1 MVLHLMII
9 TSTHFIN
16 LAERNKFITWRR
28 SRKLIKENGVN
39 AEAIVEKDTFNKR
52 FSKYI
57 NRDWIDL
64 NLASS

>member
-28 SRKLIKENGVN
+28 SRKLIKENGVK
-39 AEAIVEKDTFNKR
+39 AEAIVEKDKFNKR

>member
-39 AEAIVEKDTFNKR
+39 AEAIVEKDKFNKR